1 MSGGY
6 ALEFSDLLIAMKQ
19 ALLAQTA
26 LPYLNDCRIYN
37 GPWYLGPWS
46 NYSVYLRPMGSPE
59 VVMAEDGGAGVTKHA
74 IHEVAIEACMSI
86 SNPSDEDSVIGRTGA
101 RIGITTFVST
111 CASSWRTTRWD
122 LRTTSSNT
130 ARHQPASSPVTHT
143 ELSKPIRT
151 FGYRSRAES
160 TAPKP
165 ALSTGPE
172 HIPRRKK
179 K

>member
-101 RIGITTFVST
+101 RIGITTFVSHLCEFLENNTLGLANNQLEHGAPPT
-111 CASSWRTTRWD
+111 CEFPGNAYGVVEADTDIWLQVARGIYRAQTRSFYRTGTY
-122 LRTTSSNT
+122 S
-130 ARHQPASSPVTHT
+130 
-143 ELSKPIRT
+143 
-151 FGYRSRAES
+151 
-160 TAPKP
+160 
-165 ALSTGPE
+165 
-172 HIPRRKK
+172 
-179 K
+179 